1 MLDEALL
8 RDFDV
13 SLSVYNLLDEALLR
27 DFRVGLGLGIVF
39 SEALA
44 FFFPLLNPSAR
55 MALRDIDLILC
66 ARSALGKA

>member
-44 FFFPLLNPSAR
+44 FFSPFKSQCSDGTKRHRFDPQCSVCTR
-55 MALRDIDLILC
+55 
-66 ARSALGKA
+66 